1 MVTLQGNDR
10 TAESALRSSIET
22 FSAKDQGLTRGR
34 EPDERMRKQYFFRA
48 TPGGFS
54 AWDVDRL
61 IQLTASAPRR
71 RVRLSDI
78 RELGE
83 PWCGIDETPT
93 WAALVEHI
101 KLIDAADLAH
111 PIILAADGTVMDGMH
126 RVAKALRSGH
136 TDIEAVQFS
145 EDPPPDH
152 VNVHPADL
160 PY

>member
-1 MVTLQGNDR
+1 
-10 TAESALRSSIET
+10 
-22 FSAKDQGLTRGR
+22 
-34 EPDERMRKQYFFRA
+34 MRKQYFFRP

-71 RVRLSDI
+71 RVPLSEI

-83 PWCGIDETPT
+83 PWFGSDETPT

-101 KLIDAADLAH
+101 KLMDAADPAY
-111 PIILAADGTVMDGMH
+111 PIILSADGTVMDGMH
-126 RVAKALRSGH
+126 RVAKALRAGQ
-136 TDIEAVQFS
+136 TDIEAVQFV

-152 VNVHPADL
+152 VNVRPSDL